1 MCCIY
6 TFTNN
11 VCVSWLYLTVSDI
24 DGDIVR
30 CRWAE
35 SAQNE
40 CYGVCQAFPATLDQV
55 SIQPVSLSLIVARR
69 LKHYITLHYCGTLQL
84 ALYISQCNYLVYW
97 RRGNWLRTSVYE
109 FNVIMHHITIKNSI
123 HFCVA
128 NELHITRV
136 MLMERSGGKDAIHR
150 TPSAITH

>member
-1 MCCIY
+1 MEGSTHPPPLLFLLLSDCGMVLHILFLCQVKKQPKNVSPSSMHACNTLILTPIINGAFVMCCIY

-11 VCVSWLYLTVSDI
+11 VCVLWLYLTVSDI

-69 LKHYITLHYCGTLQL
+69 LKHYITLHYCGTL
-84 ALYISQCNYLVYW
+84 
-97 RRGNWLRTSVYE
+97 
-109 FNVIMHHITIKNSI
+109 H
-123 HFCVA
+123 
-128 NELHITRV
+128 LHCI
-136 MLMERSGGKDAIHR
+136 
-150 TPSAITH
+150 